1 MGGVVVVMNVALC
14 TEWVSSQGFNFCCLL
29 VEQASLKFPDSFT
42 GVVTTPGASV
52 HIPIE
57 VTGTPTPSI
66 TLQKMEDGS
75 WINIQGKRFKVNT
88 TVISISSVKSSDAG
102 EYQLVLSNRPDQST
116 TYQFSILVESE

>member
-1 MGGVVVVMNVALC
+1 MDL
-14 TEWVSSQGFNFCCLL
+14 SPGFNFCCLL

-42 GVVTTPGASV
+42 DVVTTPDASV
-52 HIPIE
+52 NIPIE

-88 TVISISSVKSSDAG
+88 TLISISSAKSSDAG
-102 EYQLVLSNRPDQST
+102 QYQLVLSNRPGQST
-116 TYQFSILVESE
+116 TYEFSILVESE